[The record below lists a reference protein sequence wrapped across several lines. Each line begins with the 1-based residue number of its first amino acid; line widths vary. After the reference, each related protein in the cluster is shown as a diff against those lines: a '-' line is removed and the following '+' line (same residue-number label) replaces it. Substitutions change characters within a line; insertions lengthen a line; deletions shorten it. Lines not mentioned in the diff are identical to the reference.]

1 MLSQEDMSFPA
12 MKEGVKKAGNLLYQ
26 YRACR
31 RDAATI
37 WDIENLRH
45 GVVYART
52 PLLMNDP
59 FDSQVGFSAEKVYD
73 ELISFLLDQINPPL
87 ETNLRA
93 IFSSLLKYRMVGKT
107 VGFFKALNSLKKY
120 ILVQSAI
127 AHIAVANLQ
136 QFVLGNADRLYK
148 KCPVEVKQYF
158 TKETFATFALL
169 AKSYHNVEIEEKVL
183 VDALKMDDLLESLE
197 KKVLEIRDKTY
208 IPFIKD
214 FLSKLTIT
222 CFSASGW
229 DNQLMWSHYASSYSG
244 ICVEYDFEKMHD
256 FIGFLFPVEYSAERP
271 TLSLGDLGLDK
282 MQKDEN
288 GNWKAGETKIS
299 AILSYLLA
307 KNKCWAY
314 EEEWRIIN
322 QGDEPNKPIF
332 IDVPFVKSITLGLN
346 LDDLCKHLICDVC
359 KEKGIECYQLV
370 INQSNYS
377 LTREPLTE
385 EDFAFDAAKEFAY
398 INLLSKHTVTLQEKG
413 SSSTKAVAAA
423 IEKGEFDADATI
435 NMLSSTLDFLSDI
448 YFLKASFNRC
458 CINLDTQE
466 DEIAPDTQIGT
477 AIIQMNDFIEKAKT
491 NAETVIASIPNI
503 LLSGKISINEFREI
517 NDTVKNILEMVEK
530 HKEYPWYSATEQ
542 SC

>member
-1 MLSQEDMSFPA
+1 MLNKEDMSFPA
-12 MKEGVKKAGNLLYQ
+12 MKERVKKDGNLLYQ

-59 FDSQVGFSAEKVYD
+59 FDSQVGFSAEKIYD
-73 ELISFLLDQINPPL
+73 ELISLLLDQINPPL

-107 VGFFKALNSLKKY
+107 VSFFKALNSLKKY
-120 ILVQSAI
+120 ILIQSAI
-127 AHIAVANLQ
+127 AHVAVANLQ
-136 QFVLGNADRLYK
+136 QFVLSNSDRLHQ
-148 KCPVEVKQYF
+148 KCPKEVKQYF
-158 TKETFATFALL
+158 TKETFVAFALL
-169 AKSYHNVEIEEKVL
+169 VKSYHNVEIEEKIL
-183 VDALKMDDLLESLE
+183 VDALKMDELLESLE
-197 KKVLEIRDKTY
+197 ERVLEARDEIY

-214 FLSKLTIT
+214 FLSKLTVT

-244 ICVEYDFEKMHD
+244 ICVEYDFEKMND
-256 FIGFLFPVEYSAERP
+256 FIGFVFPVEYSSERP
-271 TLSLGDLGLDK
+271 TLSLKDLGLDNFE
-282 MQKDEN
+282 KDEN
-288 GNWKAGETKIS
+288 GNWKAGETNIS

-307 KNKCWAY
+307 KNKCWDY

-332 IDVPFVKSITLGLN
+332 VNVPFIKSITLGLN
-346 LDDLCKHLICDVC
+346 LDDLCKHLIWDVC

-370 INQSNYS
+370 INQSNYL
-377 LTREPLTE
+377 LTRETLTE
-385 EDFAFDAAKEFAY
+385 EDFVFDADKEFAY
-398 INLLSKHTVTLQEKG
+398 INLLAKHTVTLQEKG
-413 SSSTKAVAAA
+413 SSSAKAVVAAMQ
-423 IEKGEFDADATI
+423 KGEFDADAAI

-448 YFLKASFNRC
+448 YFMKASFNRC
-458 CINLDTQE
+458 CLNLNTQQ
-466 DEIAPDTQIGT
+466 DEIAPETQIGA
-477 AIIQMNDFIEKAKT
+477 AIIQMNEFIETAKT
-491 NAETVIASIPNI
+491 HAETVIASIPNI
-503 LLSGKISINEFREI
+503 LLSGKVSINDFHAI
-517 NDTVKNILEMVEK
+517 HDTAKNIIEMVEK
-530 HKEYPWYSATEQ
+530 HKEYPWYSATKS

>member
-1 MLSQEDMSFPA
+1 MLSKEDMSFPA
-12 MKEGVKKAGNLLYQ
+12 MKERVKKAGNLLYQ

-59 FDSQVGFSAEKVYD
+59 FDSQVGFSTEKVYD
-73 ELISFLLDQINPPL
+73 EIISFLLDQINPPL

-93 IFSSLLKYRMVGKT
+93 VFSSLLKYRMVGKT

-120 ILVQSAI
+120 ILTQSAI
-127 AHIAVANLQ
+127 AHVAVANLQ
-136 QFVLGNADRLYK
+136 QFVLSNADRLYK
-148 KCPVEVKQYF
+148 KCPTETKIYF
-158 TKETFATFALL
+158 NRETFIAFALL

-183 VDALKMDDLLESLE
+183 VDALKMDELLESLE
-197 KKVLEIRDKTY
+197 KKVLKARDEIY

-214 FLSKLTIT
+214 FLSKLTVT

-244 ICVEYDFEKMHD
+244 ICVEYDFEKMRD

-282 MQKDEN
+282 MEQDEN
-288 GNWKAGETKIS
+288 GNWKAGGTKIS

-322 QGDEPNKPIF
+322 QGSEPNKPIF
-332 IDVPFVKSITLGLN
+332 VDVPFVKSITLGLN
-346 LDDLCKHLICDVC
+346 VDDLCKHLIWDVC
-359 KEKGIECYQLV
+359 KEKGIACYQLV
-370 INQSNYS
+370 INQSNYV
-377 LTREPLTE
+377 LMREPLTE
-385 EDFAFDAAKEFAY
+385 EDFAFDADKEFAY
-398 INLLSKHTVTLQEKG
+398 INLLAKHTGVVQEKG
-413 SSSTKAVAAA
+413 SSSAKTVVAAMQ
-423 IEKGEFDADATI
+423 KGQFDADAAI
-435 NMLSSTLDFLSDI
+435 NMLSATLDFLSDI
-448 YFLKASFNRC
+448 YFMKASFNRC
-458 CINLDTQE
+458 CINLNTQE
-466 DEIAPDTQIGT
+466 DEIAPETQIGT
-477 AIIQMNDFIEKAKT
+477 AIIQMNEFIEKAKT
-491 NAETVIASIPNI
+491 NAETVIDSIPNI
-503 LLSGKISINEFREI
+503 LLSGKMSK
-517 NDTVKNILEMVEK
+517 NDFHMIHDTAKNILEMVEK
-530 HKEYPWYSATEQ
+530 HKEYPWYSAAKS

>member
-1 MLSQEDMSFPA
+1 MLSKEDMSFPA
-12 MKEGVKKAGNLLYQ
+12 MKERVKKAGNLLYQ

-120 ILVQSAI
+120 ILTQSAI
-127 AHIAVANLQ
+127 AHVAVANLQ
-136 QFVLGNADRLYK
+136 QFVLSNANRLYK
-148 KCPVEVKQYF
+148 KCPAETKIYF
-158 TKETFATFALL
+158 NRETFIAFALL
-169 AKSYHNVEIEEKVL
+169 VKSYHNVEIEEKVL
-183 VDALKMDDLLESLE
+183 VDALKMDEMLESLE
-197 KKVLEIRDKTY
+197 KKVLEARDEIY
-208 IPFIKD
+208 IPFIRD
-214 FLSKLTIT
+214 FLSKLTVT

-282 MQKDEN
+282 MVQDEN

-332 IDVPFVKSITLGLN
+332 VNIPFVKSITLGLN
-346 LDDLCKHLICDVC
+346 LDDLCRHLIWDVC
-359 KEKGIECYQLV
+359 KEKGIKCYQLV
-370 INQSNYS
+370 INQSDYL
-377 LTREPLTE
+377 LTRQPLTE

-398 INLLSKHTVTLQEKG
+398 INLLSKHTVSLQEKM
-413 SSSTKAVAAA
+413 SSNTKIAVGAM
-423 IEKGEFDADATI
+423 EKGEFEADAAHGT
-435 NMLSSTLDFLSDI
+435 LVSTLDFLSDI
-448 YFLKASFNRC
+448 YFMKVSFNRC
-458 CINLDTQE
+458 CINLNTQE
-466 DEIAPDTQIGT
+466 DEIAPETQIGT
-477 AIIQMNDFIEKAKT
+477 AIIQMNELIEKAKT
-491 NAETVIASIPNI
+491 NAEIVLDSIPNI
-503 LLSGKISINEFREI
+503 LLSGKMSINDFRVI
-517 NDTVKNILEMVEK
+517 HDTAKNILEMVEK
-530 HKEYPWYSATEQ
+530 HKEYPWYSAAKS

>member
-12 MKEGVKKAGNLLYQ
+12 MKERVKKAGKLLYQ

-59 FDSQVGFSAEKVYD
+59 FDSQVGFSTEKVYD

-87 ETNLRA
+87 EANLRA

-120 ILVQSAI
+120 ILTQSAI

-136 QFVLGNADRLYK
+136 QFVLSNADRLYK
-148 KCPVEVKQYF
+148 KCPTETKNYF
-158 TKETFATFALL
+158 NRETFIAFALL
-169 AKSYHNVEIEEKVL
+169 VKSYHNVEIEEKVL
-183 VDALKMDDLLESLE
+183 VDALKMDELLESLE
-197 KKVLEIRDKTY
+197 KKVLDARDEIY

-214 FLSKLTIT
+214 FLSKLTVT

-244 ICVEYDFEKMHD
+244 ICVEYDFEKMNN
-256 FIGFLFPVEYSAERP
+256 FIGFVFPVEYSAERP
-271 TLSLGDLGLDK
+271 TLSISDLGLDK
-282 MQKDEN
+282 MEKGEN
-288 GNWKAGETKIS
+288 GDWKTGEARIS

-307 KNKCWAY
+307 KNKCWDY

-332 IDVPFVKSITLGLN
+332 VDVPFVKSITLGLN
-346 LDDLCKHLICDVC
+346 LDDLCKHLIWDVC
-359 KEKGIECYQLV
+359 KEKSIECYQLV
-370 INQSNYS
+370 INQSNYL

-398 INLLSKHTVTLQEKG
+398 INLLSKHTVLLQEKMAG
-413 SSSTKAVAAA
+413 DTKIAVEAMK
-423 IEKGEFDADATI
+423 KGDFEADAAHGT
-435 NMLSSTLDFLSDI
+435 LVSTLDFLSDI
-448 YFLKASFNRC
+448 YFMKVSFNRC
-458 CINLDTQE
+458 CINLNTQE
-466 DEIAPDTQIGT
+466 DEIAPETQIGT
-477 AIIQMNDFIEKAKT
+477 AIIQMNEFIEKAQT
-491 NAETVIASIPNI
+491 NAETVIASISNI
-503 LLSGKISINEFREI
+503 LLSGKMSINDYRAIHE
-517 NDTVKNILEMVEK
+517 TAKNILEMVEK
-530 HKEYPWYSATEQ
+530 HKEYPWYSAVKS

>member
-1 MLSQEDMSFPA
+1 MLSQKDMSFPA
-12 MKEGVKKAGNLLYQ
+12 MKERVRKAGNLLYQ

-87 ETNLRA
+87 ETNIRA

-127 AHIAVANLQ
+127 AHVAVANLQ
-136 QFVLGNADRLYK
+136 QFILNDADRLYK
-148 KCPVEVKQYF
+148 KCPVETKRYF
-158 TKETFATFALL
+158 NKETFIAFALL

-214 FLSKLTIT
+214 FLSKLTVT

-256 FIGFLFPVEYSAERP
+256 FIGFVFPVEYSSERP
-271 TLSLGDLGLDK
+271 TLSLKDLGLDK
-282 MQKDEN
+282 FEKDEN
-288 GNWKAGETKIS
+288 GNWQAGETNIS

-307 KNKCWAY
+307 KNKCWDY

-322 QGDEPNKPIF
+322 QGDEPNKPVF
-332 IDVPFVKSITLGLN
+332 VDVPFVKSVTLGLN
-346 LDDLCKHLICDVC
+346 VDDLCKHLIWDVC

-370 INQSNYS
+370 INQSNYL

-385 EDFAFDAAKEFAY
+385 EDFAFDATKEFAY
-398 INLLSKHTVTLQEKG
+398 INLLSEHTVSLQEKM
-413 SSSTKAVAAA
+413 SSDTKIAVDAM
-423 IEKGEFDADATI
+423 EKGEFEADAAHGT
-435 NMLSSTLDFLSDI
+435 LVSTLDFLSDI
-448 YFLKASFNRC
+448 YFMKVSFNRC
-458 CINLDTQE
+458 CINLNTQE
-466 DEIAPDTQIGT
+466 DEIAPATQIGT
-477 AIIQMNDFIEKAKT
+477 AIIQMNEFIEKAQT

-503 LLSGKISINEFREI
+503 LLSGKISISDYRAIHE
-517 NDTVKNILEMVEK
+517 TAKNILEMVEK
-530 HKEYPWYSATEQ
+530 HKEYPWYSAAKS

>member
-1 MLSQEDMSFPA
+1 M
-12 MKEGVKKAGNLLYQ
+12 
-26 YRACR
+26 
-31 RDAATI
+31 
-37 WDIENLRH
+37 
-45 GVVYART
+45 VYART

-120 ILVQSAI
+120 ILTQCVI
-127 AHIAVANLQ
+127 AHVAVDNLQ
-136 QFVLGNADRLYK
+136 QFVLRNADRLYK
-148 KCPVEVKQYF
+148 KCPTETKIYF
-158 TKETFATFALL
+158 NRETFIAFALL

-183 VDALKMDDLLESLE
+183 VDALKMDELLESLE
-197 KKVLEIRDKTY
+197 KKVLKARDEIY

-214 FLSKLTIT
+214 FLSKLTVT

-244 ICVEYDFEKMHD
+244 ICVEYDFEKMRD

-282 MQKDEN
+282 MEQDEN
-288 GNWKAGETKIS
+288 GNWKASETKIS

-322 QGDEPNKPIF
+322 QGSEPNKPIF
-332 IDVPFVKSITLGLN
+332 VDVPFVKSITLGLN
-346 LDDLCKHLICDVC
+346 VDDLCKHLIWDVC
-359 KEKGIECYQLV
+359 KEKGIACYQLV
-370 INQSNYS
+370 INQSNYV
-377 LTREPLTE
+377 LMREPLTE
-385 EDFAFDAAKEFAY
+385 EDFAFDADKEFAY
-398 INLLSKHTVTLQEKG
+398 INLLAKHTVTLQEKG
-413 SSSTKAVAAA
+413 SSSAKAVVAAMQ
-423 IEKGEFDADATI
+423 KGEFDADAAI

-448 YFLKASFNRC
+448 YFMKASFNRC
-458 CINLDTQE
+458 CINLNTQE
-466 DEIAPDTQIGT
+466 DEIAPETQIGT
-477 AIIQMNDFIEKAKT
+477 AIIQMNEFIEKAKT
-491 NAETVIASIPNI
+491 NAETVIDSIPNI
-503 LLSGKISINEFREI
+503 LLSGKMSINDFHMI
-517 NDTVKNILEMVEK
+517 HDTAQNILEMVEK
-530 HKEYPWYSATEQ
+530 HKEYPWYSAAKS